1 MSTRQS
7 RFPIGKIALAV
18 AVIGIVFIG
27 YRQFSGKAE
36 EAEGQ
41 YRTEAVTISDLSSS
55 ISATGTLGATATV
68 EVGTQ
73 VSGTLQT
80 VEVDFND
87 GVLPGQVIARIDPS
101 TFQARVSQAQAAL
114 ASAQANLAE
123 ARASAINAQNDFQRK
138 SELAAK
144 QLVSRTERDLSA
156 AQRDQT
162 AARVQS
168 AQAQIQQQVA
178 NLNSAKLDLAKTI
191 IRSPVKGTV
200 LARNVE
206 PGQTVAASLQTPVL
220 FRIAGD
226 LSEMEI
232 VLAIDESD
240 IGQLQV
246 GQQATFTVDAFPD
259 RNFRGKVKQIRLAA
273 NNVSN
278 VITFPVVIEVR
289 NTDQV
294 LLPGLTATAQIITS
308 QKNQVLTVPNAALR
322 FRPASAANAN
332 SGPSFGAPMASN
344 APSPEER
351 SKRMQSQLDSMRAFL
366 QQIKAAP
373 AVMQTFDS
381 SAEAYKARMAQMM
394 QRFSQGA
401 GNSGGRQSGQGGA
414 PGAGGGQG
422 QPPAGMGGGNG
433 ARRFAERFAKAFEDV
448 RAQLSPE
455 QQVLWDQQI
464 QALFNAKRATV
475 YVLEKGQPVAVEI
488 RLGATDG
495 SRSEVIGGLNNGQM
509 VIVGSARKTP

>member
-87 GVLPGQVIARIDPS
+87 SVLPGQVIARIDPS
-101 TFQARVSQAQAAL
+101 TLQARVSQAQAAL

-162 AARVQS
+162 VARVQS
-168 AQAQIQQQVA
+168 AQAQIQQQAA

-200 LARNVE
+200 LARNV
-206 PGQTVAASLQTPVL
+206 
-220 FRIAGD
+220 
-226 LSEMEI
+226 
-232 VLAIDESD
+232 
-240 IGQLQV
+240 
-246 GQQATFTVDAFPD
+246 
-259 RNFRGKVKQIRLAA
+259 
-273 NNVSN
+273 
-278 VITFPVVIEVR
+278 
-289 NTDQV
+289 
-294 LLPGLTATAQIITS
+294 
-308 QKNQVLTVPNAALR
+308 
-322 FRPASAANAN
+322 
-332 SGPSFGAPMASN
+332 
-344 APSPEER
+344 
-351 SKRMQSQLDSMRAFL
+351 
-366 QQIKAAP
+366 
-373 AVMQTFDS
+373 
-381 SAEAYKARMAQMM
+381 
-394 QRFSQGA
+394 
-401 GNSGGRQSGQGGA
+401 
-414 PGAGGGQG
+414 
-422 QPPAGMGGGNG
+422 
-433 ARRFAERFAKAFEDV
+433 
-448 RAQLSPE
+448 
-455 QQVLWDQQI
+455 
-464 QALFNAKRATV
+464 
-475 YVLEKGQPVAVEI
+475 
-488 RLGATDG
+488 
-495 SRSEVIGGLNNGQM
+495 
-509 VIVGSARKTP
+509 

>member
-1 MSTRQS
+1 MNTKKSLHPLAK
-7 RFPIGKIALAV
+7 FVIAAAIIALL
-18 AVIGIVFIG
+18 FIG
-27 YRQFSGKAE
+27 YRKFSGNAE
-36 EAEGQ
+36 QDEGS
-41 YRTEAVTISDLSSS
+41 YRSEAVTIADLSSS

-87 GVLPGQVIARIDPS
+87 TVEPGQVIARIDPS

-123 ARASAINAQNDFQRK
+123 ARASALNAQSDFQRK
-138 SELAAK
+138 SQLVER

-156 AQRDQT
+156 AQRDQ
-162 AARVQS
+162 AQARVLS
-168 AQAQIQQQVA
+168 AQAQIQQQAA

-220 FRIAGD
+220 FKIAGD
-226 LSEMEI
+226 LAEMEI

-246 GQQATFTVDAFPD
+246 GQEATFTVDAFPD

-289 NTDQV
+289 NSDQV

-322 FRPASAANAN
+322 FRPASAAKANA
-332 SGPSFGAPMASN
+332 GPSFGAPTSANTGPNS
-344 APSPEER
+344 EER
-351 SKRMQSQLDSMRAFL
+351 QKRMKSQLDAMRTFL
-366 QQIKAAP
+366 KQIKASP
-373 AVMQTFDS
+373 EVLQTFER
-381 SAEAYKARMAQMM
+381 SAEAYNARMAEMM
-394 QRFSQGA
+394 QRFAQ
-401 GNSGGRQSGQGGA
+401 
-414 PGAGGGQG
+414 GGGQSQG
-422 QPPAGMGGGNG
+422 QSPGASSGAGQGQGTPGGGNG
-433 ARRFAERFAKAFEDV
+433 GRRFAERFAKAFEDV
-448 RAQLSPE
+448 RAALNPE
-455 QQVLWDQQI
+455 QQLQWDQQI

-475 YVLEKGQPVAVEI
+475 YVLENGEPVAVEI

-495 SRSEVIGGLNNGQM
+495 SRSEVIGGLSNGQM
-509 VIVGSARKTP
+509 VIVGSARTSP

>member
-1 MSTRQS
+1 MNTKKSLH
-7 RFPIGKIALAV
+7 PLAKLAIATAIIAV
-18 AVIGIVFIG
+18 LFMG
-27 YRQFSGKAE
+27 YRKFTGKVE
-36 EAEGQ
+36 QDEGS
-41 YRTEAVTISDLSSS
+41 YRTEAVTVGDLSSS

-87 GVLPGQVIARIDPS
+87 TVEPGQVIARIDPS

-123 ARASAINAQNDFQRK
+123 ARASAINAQNDFTRK
-138 SELAAK
+138 SQLVEK

-156 AQRDQT
+156 AQRDQ
-162 AARVQS
+162 AQARVQS
-168 AQAQIQQQVA
+168 AQAQIQQQMA
-178 NLNSAKLDLAKTI
+178 NLNSAQLDLAKTI

-220 FRIAGD
+220 FKIAGD
-226 LSEMEI
+226 LTEMEI

-246 GQQATFTVDAFPD
+246 GQEATFTVDAFPD

-278 VITFPVVIEVR
+278 VITFPVVIEVQNR
-289 NTDQV
+289 DQV

-322 FRPASAANAN
+322 FRPASAAKAN
-332 SGPSFGAPMASN
+332 VGPSFGGPTN
-344 APSPEER
+344 ANAGPGPEER
-351 SKRMQSQLDSMRAFL
+351 LKRMKSQLDAMRAFL
-366 QQIKAAP
+366 KQINAAP
-373 AVMQTFDS
+373 SVLQTFEQ
-381 SAEAYKARMAQMM
+381 SAEAYNARMAEMM
-394 QRFSQGA
+394 QRFAQGA
-401 GNSGGRQSGQGGA
+401 GQGSSQGQGNS
-414 PGAGGGQG
+414 PNAGGGQG
-422 QPPAGMGGGNG
+422 SPGAGNG
-433 ARRFAERFAKAFEDV
+433 GRRFAERFAKAFEDV
-448 RAQLSPE
+448 RAVLSPE
-455 QQVLWDQQI
+455 QQTQWDQQI

-475 YVLEKGQPVAVEI
+475 YVLEKGEPVAVEI

-509 VIVGSARKTP
+509 VIVGSARTSP